1 MPNLQEKTINF
12 IYLNAFSGM
21 GGIEK
26 FNRAFIESLLCC
38 TSKCHF
44 YSFYDKKIPLSHT
57 TISFKQFSSKFVG
70 VLQSLSAIFQTDI
83 TIIGHLNLAI
93 IGMLAKLLF
102 PKKRVIF
109 IVHGIEIWQEVS
121 WLKKMAVKHA
131 DKILAVSEYSKNQL
145 VSIYGISPEKV
156 SVFPNTLAPDFQ
168 LSQNFEKP
176 NYLLERYQLAPTTKI
191 LFTLARLSFTE
202 QYKGY
207 DTIITALPML
217 LTLFPTLH
225 YIIAGKY
232 DEQEL
237 VRLQQLTQLHHVEKY
252 VTFTGFVPDA
262 EVQDHYL
269 LADAFVMPSKGEG
282 FGIVFIEAMAYG
294 VPALAG
300 NVDGSRDALLQGKIG
315 KLVNPDD
322 IHSIV
327 TGIEELLLQPLD
339 KDKKIALQQT
349 ILQHFGFNTF
359 IERTQNFLTTLD

>member
-1 MPNLQEKTINF
+1 MPNLHEKTINF

-38 TSKCHF
+38 TSKCQF
-44 YSFYDKKIPLSHT
+44 YSFYDKTIPLSNY
-57 TISFKQFSSKFVG
+57 TIYFKQFSSKLIG

-93 IGMLAKLLF
+93 IGVLAKLLF
-102 PKKRVIF
+102 PKKQIVF

-121 WLKKMAVKHA
+121 WVKKMAIQYA
-131 DKILAVSEYSKNQL
+131 DKVLAVSEYSKNQL
-145 VSIYGISPEKV
+145 ISTYGISPEKV
-156 SVFPNTLAPDFQ
+156 IIFPNTLAPDFQ
-168 LSQNFEKP
+168 VSQNFDKP
-176 NYLLERYQLAPTTKI
+176 NYLLKRYQLTPTTKI
-191 LFTLARLSFTE
+191 LFTLARLSFSE

-207 DTIITALPML
+207 DTVITALPL
-217 LTLFPTLH
+217 LITQFPTIH

-237 VRLQQLTQLHHVEKY
+237 VRLQQLTKIHNVEKY
-252 VTFTGFVPDA
+252 VTFTGFVPDE

-269 LADAFVMPSKGEG
+269 LADTFVMPSKGEG

-300 NVDGSRDALLQGKIG
+300 NLDGSKDALLQGKVG
-315 KLVNPDD
+315 RLVNPDD

-327 TGIEELLLQPLD
+327 QGIEELLSQPLD
-339 KDKKIALQQT
+339 KDKKLALQQT
-349 ILQHFGFNTF
+349 ILQSFGFNTF
-359 IERTQNFLTTLD
+359 IERTLKLLTTLD

>member
-1 MPNLQEKTINF
+1 MPNLHEKTTNF
-12 IYLNAFSGM
+12 IYLNAFNGM

-44 YSFYDKKIPLSHT
+44 YSFYDKKIPLNSYE
-57 TISFKQFSSKFVG
+57 IYFKQFSNKLVG
-70 VLQSLSAIFQTDI
+70 VLQSILAISKRDI

-93 IGMLAKLLF
+93 IGVLAKFLF
-102 PKKRVIF
+102 PKKQIVF
-109 IVHGIEIWQEVS
+109 IVHGIEIWREVS
-121 WLKKMAVKHA
+121 WVKKIAVHYA

-145 VSIYGISPEKV
+145 VSIYSINPEKV
-156 SVFPNTLAPDFQ
+156 IVFPNTLAPDFQ
-168 LSQNFEKP
+168 VLQSFNKP
-176 NYLLERYQLAPTTKI
+176 NYLLERYQLLPTTKV
-191 LFTLARLSFTE
+191 LFTLARLSFSE

-207 DTIITALPML
+207 DTIIASLPL
-217 LTLFPTLH
+217 LVNTFPTIH

-237 VRLQQLTQLHHVEKY
+237 LRLQKMIQTYNIEKY
-252 VTFTGFVPDA
+252 VTFTGFLADE

-300 NVDGSRDALLQGKIG
+300 NIDGSRDALLQGKIG

-322 IHSIV
+322 ILNIV
-327 TGIEELLLQPLD
+327 AGIEELLLQPLD
-339 KDKKIALQQT
+339 ANKKLALQQT
-349 ILQHFGFNTF
+349 ILQYFGFNKF